1 MAARTVSDMLDK
13 VARGGGRRFLDP
25 QGAGLRRG
33 AATDAAGRTRRRWDK
48 DPQTYATAD
57 LGVIAYE
64 TDGVEGNLMPGML
77 VNDELTVEIVT
88 PGTSD
93 PAPAG
98 KVGEVV
104 VTRLSGD
111 YPLLRP
117 FALGCRVA
125 KLSLDGRRDALQSL
139 HNIGNDAGGG
149 PGGKAL
155 SMTSISAAV
164 SRTSPAAAFSAAWAR
179 LEALGMAK
187 SEGRRVRKAN
197 ATWRGVA

>member
-13 VARGGGRRFLDP
+13 AHAAGADVSSIRKALVSGAALPPTLRGELE
-25 QGAGLRRG
+25 GAGIK
-33 AATDAAGRTRRRWDK
+33 TR
-48 DPQTYATAD
+48 QTYATAD
-57 LGVIAYE
+57 LGVIAYK